1 MKYNQR
7 KVYLI
12 LGNMCVNVR
21 WQRGSCEQMLEF
33 IACRESCYVVAAGN
47 LPTDFRFWRGAGKLA
62 VNGSPLRGVPM
73 SNGEGS
79 LKTLPR

>member
-1 MKYNQR
+1 MY
-7 KVYLI
+7 
-12 LGNMCVNVR
+12 G
-21 WQRGSCEQMLEF
+21 GSGEVVAQMLEF

-47 LPTDFRFWRGAGKLA
+47 LPTDFRFWRGAEKLV
-62 VNGSPLRGVPM
+62 VNGSPLRGVRR